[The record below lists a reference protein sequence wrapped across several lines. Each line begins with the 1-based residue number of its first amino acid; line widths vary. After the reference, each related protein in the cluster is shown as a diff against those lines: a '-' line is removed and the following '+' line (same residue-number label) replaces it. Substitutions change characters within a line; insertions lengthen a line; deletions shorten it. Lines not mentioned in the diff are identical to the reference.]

1 MAKSRKKTSASR
13 AQKAD
18 QPGNTN
24 SAQKMGKPQE
34 KQKTEVTSEPMKAP
48 AAEAPAAETQA
59 APQAAD
65 AAPQAQASET
75 QKPVK
80 KSRPAK
86 EKIFREKSI
95 ERLESPEKLN
105 DYLRVTS
112 ASVWIVLAVV
122 ILLLIGVC
130 IWGVLG
136 RIDSTAPAA
145 VVSQDGETVC
155 LVPASALEGVVACR
169 TVNVQGERYDL
180 EPSVLEPEVISE
192 TTDVYIL
199 LAGQLTTGDVVYP
212 VTMTQSLPEGIYQ
225 GRVVTET
232 LSPMSLFFN

>member
-95 ERLESPEKLN
+95 EPASHRVLLDCKLFFVIHCFHHFHHF
-105 DYLRVTS
+105 LRR
-112 ASVWIVLAVV
+112 IHRVV
-122 ILLLIGVC
+122 QR
-130 IWGVLG
+130 W
-136 RIDSTAPAA
+136 RTA
-145 VVSQDGETVC
+145 DDVC
-155 LVPASALEGVVACR
+155 LKEGWFAGVHCSTPPLLE
-169 TVNVQGERYDL
+169 
-180 EPSVLEPEVISE
+180 
-192 TTDVYIL
+192 
-199 LAGQLTTGDVVYP
+199 
-212 VTMTQSLPEGIYQ
+212 
-225 GRVVTET
+225 
-232 LSPMSLFFN
+232 